1 MPFNFITV
9 ILGGVNYAI
18 NTILLNTTCQNIQIR
33 PQVMK
38 FMIELLQYF
47 QISKNAHF
55 QYWHSIQK
63 LHVVKDLRP
72 LSSKIAELNEEVPHL
87 VSEEEFHQAVP
98 RFRQLKLLKEIGLEV
113 PCISLGYKAH
123 CDIFFI

>member
-1 MPFNFITV
+1 
-9 ILGGVNYAI
+9 
-18 NTILLNTTCQNIQIR
+18 
-33 PQVMK
+33 MK

-55 QYWHSIQK
+55 QCWHSIQK

-87 VSEEEFHQAVP
+87 VSKEEFHQAVP

>member
-1 MPFNFITV
+1 
-9 ILGGVNYAI
+9 
-18 NTILLNTTCQNIQIR
+18 
-33 PQVMK
+33 MK

-55 QYWHSIQK
+55 QCWHSIQK

-72 LSSKIAELNEEVPHL
+72 LSSKIAELNGEVPHL